1 MRHTVGYP
9 WAIRALGAV
18 LALSAGCGSDSTP
31 DFSVARIYFEPHN
44 PPAGGTGQAYSFV
57 LECGA
62 EGGAAMPDR
71 FEIEH
76 GVLPAGV
83 QLVPD
88 RDDNN
93 HDGYPDPDG
102 ELTGHARLIG
112 YPRAEGTF
120 TFTVKAVTTRAVRE
134 GQARLAATAT
144 FTLTIDQGSITLM
157 TPTAAEGTID
167 PAVPAFPE
175 VVDFVNP
182 ANPQGFF
189 SLAFQLAGG
198 SGSNI
203 ATVYLP
209 RELELSV
216 FDDRVVDGAED
227 LGFDSD
233 ETLTSGDKNEVDP
246 SDGGWFTLQAG
257 DKTVQIGGFQS
268 PRGPVGT
275 ITNHAG
281 GPGLNP
287 EWFQRA
293 SAAGGPALSSRR
305 DLEDSLGLG
314 SGDTLLG
321 TPLPVRF
328 SDYFDPLY
336 EGTHADFELP
346 TDGPKL
352 QRRKYPFTSDQYANA
367 FFVDFTPGVDV
378 TELRYRIIVEAID
391 TRGTTTKDDDVI
403 VRKAYIAQVQ
413 IQPIR
418 IDTVQLPGGQAG
430 VDYAAFLNVS
440 GGVPPLRYE
449 LEFVDGTLDEQVTD
463 GDPLTKQDFGVEID
477 PDTAQFFGVPR
488 ASGAAEFTLVASAD
502 VLSPNQAGPGF
513 EPTHESPGEYTGVH
527 PVTGKAGVH
536 RTYAVHFAPPT
547 APSISNPWLAAGL
560 DGRAYPGDW
569 MRGAGGVP
577 KLLPY
582 PVGFERTY
590 PASLASRNYEYT
602 ASYIRDA
609 SHGADAGTVDPR
621 NPLPKSLVF
630 DGDPDSATNGQ
641 ISGVATDR
649 GFHTITFV
657 QTDFYLGDAGSPTP
671 AERQTTTTVVALG
684 VSPDSAVYLRGVP
697 AAQGGVASGLLDGS
711 AQMAEP
717 RMVPM
722 FCAGALH
729 TVAQGATPQQPLAP
743 FVPAAVD
750 FLPLMLAN
758 GGSDAHV
765 DKSIPSVSGF
775 WPAEA
780 DKESRWWYYAANVGE
795 LGWKHLQQE
804 TCWIQTPTAEHRR
817 VYLWAETKLKSYRS
831 GATSG
836 ADSKRY
842 QQYDRKGQRG
852 VLIQDPR
859 TGEFWVP
866 AILDNAGPDHGRQFG
881 AECVL
886 SCSGDD
892 PDHYRYGHIYGGYA
906 RYYGYLDYTRGDRE
920 FRLGGLGSFIEST
933 ESSSGGRQ
941 LQGRGATSVAVSA
954 DGLWAATALPGGNVQ
969 MILLWRT
976 DKQPIPDAIL
986 SRPYVRSL
994 TGKDS
999 DGSDLPH
1006 SACILDLG
1014 GEYASGHLIEIDQRY
1029 LLPDSLMFVR
1039 DGLIFLMEKHLDRI
1053 FGISLVDGHLS
1064 SKDVNAR
1071 TALSAVQHTGPS
1083 CDPTLG
1089 QYIPDQD
1096 YLRGQKATCDYA
1108 VQFSFT
1114 GNAPLAGE
1122 EGPDRIA
1129 FVAGDNRNLYAF
1141 ADYPS
1146 SYTDLSSDAVR
1157 KGYAMGGKYGKALL
1171 FLETSTG
1178 AGGLDLAA
1186 STLKDLTGQDG
1197 LIHGNL
1203 LTPGRP
1209 GEELDF
1215 LTVSPDGK
1223 YVAVVRDIN
1232 DSSIH
1237 SSNYFG
1243 RAHTFA
1249 TSSRKSTSAYHRAS
1263 DDILLFSTT
1272 GADLDAAPGTQTVLY
1287 IGSGNYTPS
1296 YVGTPLADAVTYASA
1311 RAYLNAMGR
1320 RICGV
1325 RFSADS
1331 KTLIFT
1337 YAGHDSY
1344 WTKFF
1349 GHLRQCGVNSHPG
1362 QRPNFVRLTA
1372 QASLRVQFR
1381 TASDEPIDFGT
1392 DAAPFMRNNLSG
1404 LTGVPAIGPTTP
1416 PFTATTSSDQQFW
1429 ATFRSPNGTFLYY
1442 VSDQIGG
1449 RNHMVGLNTSAS
1461 RVGGH
1466 DPYVPFSP
1474 HPGTIGFEQFDV
1486 NSFNYD
1492 NRFCAVPGGVTYRP
1506 SGRDG
1511 AGIVFVI
1518 ASDSSAG
1525 ATSATDLEVY
1535 AFDAN
1540 VGGGFVTLTA
1550 DVTDGTSNA
1559 INHLYASAN
1568 GNHLVGQRCK
1578 TTVKSGATRAA
1589 LNGNSD
1595 LFVVADVHAALD
1607 GVTPNAFVLSEAMS
1621 HGSTV
1626 AFVGESTDA
1635 GPRALVFSAGP
1646 RGDNQSWDNRTLQTS
1661 LLQPDAQAE
1670 ILDKTESHYVV
1681 LAGVRK
1687 VNDNPDTS
1695 D

>member
-1 MRHTVGYP
+1 M
-9 WAIRALGAV
+9 
-18 LALSAGCGSDSTP
+18 
-31 DFSVARIYFEPHN
+31 
-44 PPAGGTGQAYSFV
+44 GQAYSFV
-57 LECGA
+57 LRCGA
-62 EGGAAMPDR
+62 EGGAALPDH
-71 FEIEH
+71 FEIEQ

-83 QLVPD
+83 RLVPD
-88 RDDNN
+88 REDID
-93 HDGYPDPDG
+93 HDGYPEPYG
-102 ELTGHARLIG
+102 ELTGHARLVG

-120 TFTVKAVTTRAVRE
+120 TFTVKAVTTRTVRE
-134 GQARLAATAT
+134 SQARLAATAT
-144 FTLTIDQGSITLM
+144 FTLTIDEGSISLM

-189 SLAFQLAGG
+189 SWSFQLAGG
-198 SGSNI
+198 SGMNI
-203 ATVYLP
+203 ANVYLP

-216 FDDRVVDGAED
+216 FDDRVVHGAED

-233 ETLTSGDKNEVDP
+233 EALTSGNKNEADI
-246 SDGGWFTLQAG
+246 SDGGWFALQAG
-257 DKTVQIGGFQS
+257 DNKLQIGGFQS

-275 ITNHAG
+275 ITDHAG
-281 GPGLNP
+281 GPGLDP

-293 SAAGGPALSSRR
+293 PTAGGPALSSRR
-305 DLEDSLGLG
+305 DLQDSLGLG
-314 SGDTLLG
+314 GGDTLLG

-336 EGTHADFELP
+336 EGTHRDLEPP
-346 TDGPKL
+346 TDRPK
-352 QRRKYPFTSDQYANA
+352 QKRRKYPFTSDQYANA
-367 FFVDFTPGVDV
+367 FFVGFAPGVDV
-378 TELRYRIIVEAID
+378 TDLRYRIIVEAID
-391 TRGTTTKDDDVI
+391 TRGTLTKHDDVI
-403 VRKAYIAQVQ
+403 ARKAYITQVK

-418 IDTVQLPGGQAG
+418 IDTVQLPAGQAG
-430 VDYAAFLNVS
+430 VDYTAFLSVS
-440 GGVPPLRYE
+440 GGVPPLRCE
-449 LEFVDGTLDEQVTD
+449 LEFVDGALDGQVTD
-463 GDPLTKQDFGVEID
+463 GDPLTRKDFGLEVD

-488 ASGAAEFTLVASAD
+488 ASGTAELTLVVSAD
-502 VLSPNQAGPGF
+502 VLSPDQAGRDF
-513 EPTHESPGEYTGVH
+513 EPTHQSPGEYTGVH

-536 RTYAVHFAPPT
+536 RTYGVDFAPPT
-547 APSISNPWLAAGL
+547 APLISNPWLVAGI
-560 DGRAYPGDW
+560 DGRAYPGDR

-577 KLLPY
+577 KLVPY
-582 PVGFERTY
+582 PVGFKGTY
-590 PASLASRNYEYT
+590 PASVASRNYEYR

-609 SHGADAGTVDPR
+609 SHGADAGTVDLKS
-621 NPLPKSLVF
+621 PLPRSLVL
-630 DGDPDSATNGQ
+630 DGDPSSATNGQ

-657 QTDFYLGDAGSPTP
+657 QTDFYLGDAGAPLP
-671 AERQTTTTVVALG
+671 AARQTTTTVVALG
-684 VSPDSAVYLRGVP
+684 VSPDSAIYLRGVP

-729 TVAQGATPQQPLAP
+729 TAAQGRAPQQPLAP
-743 FVPAAVD
+743 VVPAAVD

-780 DKESRWWYYAANVGE
+780 NKESRWWHYAQNVGE

-817 VYLWAETKLKSYRS
+817 IYLWAETRLKSYGS

-842 QQYDRKGQRG
+842 QRYHSHGQRG

-866 AILDNAGPDHGRQFG
+866 AILENTGPAHGRQFG

-886 SCSGDD
+886 SCSGNR
-892 PDHYRYGHIYGGYA
+892 PDGHRYGEIYGGYA
-906 RYYGYLDYTRGDRE
+906 RSYGYLGYTRGDRE
-920 FRLGGLGSFIEST
+920 FRLGGLGSFLEST
-933 ESSSGGRQ
+933 ENTRGGRQ

-954 DGLWAATALPGGNVQ
+954 DGLWAATALPGSHVQ

-976 DKQPIPDAIL
+976 DKQPIPGAIL
-986 SRPYVRSL
+986 SRPYVQPL

-999 DGSDLPH
+999 DGSDLPN
-1006 SACILDLG
+1006 SACILVPG
-1014 GEYASGHLIEIDQRY
+1014 GEYASGQFIEPDQRY

-1053 FGISLVDGHLS
+1053 FGVSLVDGHLS
-1064 SKDVNAR
+1064 STDVNAR
-1071 TALSAVQHTGPS
+1071 TALSAAQSTGPS
-1083 CDPTLG
+1083 CNATDG

-1114 GNAPLAGE
+1114 GNAPQAGE
-1122 EGPDRIA
+1122 EGPDKIA

-1146 SYTDLSSDAVR
+1146 SFTDLSLDAAR

-1203 LTPGRP
+1203 LTPGRA

-1215 LTVSPDGK
+1215 LAVSPDGR

-1237 SSNYFG
+1237 SSSYFG

-1249 TSSRKSTSAYHRAS
+1249 TSSRNSTSSYHRAS

-1287 IGSGNYTPS
+1287 IGSGDYTPS
-1296 YVGTPLADAVTYASA
+1296 YMGTPLADAVPYATA

-1337 YAGHDSY
+1337 YAGHDSC
-1344 WTKFF
+1344 WTKFY
-1349 GHLRQCGVNSHPG
+1349 GHLRQAGVNSHPG
-1362 QRPNFVRLTA
+1362 QRPKFQRLTA
-1372 QASLRVQFR
+1372 QASLRLQFR
-1381 TASDEPIDFGT
+1381 IGPDEPIDFGIS
-1392 DAAPFMRNNLSG
+1392 AAPSMKNNLSG

-1416 PFTATTSSDQQFW
+1416 PFAATTSSDQQFW
-1429 ATFRSPNGTFLYY
+1429 ATFRSPDGRFLYY

-1449 RNHMVGLNTSAS
+1449 RNHMVGINISAS
-1461 RVGGH
+1461 TVGGH

-1474 HPGTIGFEQFDV
+1474 HPDTIGFEQFDV
-1486 NSFNYD
+1486 NSFNYE

-1506 SGRDG
+1506 TGRDG

-1568 GNHLVGQRCK
+1568 ANHLVGQRCK
-1578 TTVKSGATRAA
+1578 TTEKSGATRAT

-1595 LFVVADVHAALD
+1595 LFVVANVHAALD
-1607 GVTPNAFVLSEAMS
+1607 SVAPDAFVLSEAMS

-1626 AFVGESTDA
+1626 AFVGEITAA
-1635 GPRALVFSAGP
+1635 GPQALVFSAGP
-1646 RGDNQSWDNRTLQTS
+1646 LGDNQSWDNRTLRTS
-1661 LLQPDAQAE
+1661 RLQPDARVE
-1670 ILDKTESHYVV
+1670 TLDGTESHYVV

-1687 VNDNPDTS
+1687 LNDDPDSS

>member
-1 MRHTVGYP
+1 V
-9 WAIRALGAV
+9 
-18 LALSAGCGSDSTP
+18 
-31 DFSVARIYFEPHN
+31 
-44 PPAGGTGQAYSFV
+44 
-57 LECGA
+57 
-62 EGGAAMPDR
+62 
-71 FEIEH
+71 
-76 GVLPAGV
+76 
-83 QLVPD
+83 
-88 RDDNN
+88 
-93 HDGYPDPDG
+93 
-102 ELTGHARLIG
+102 
-112 YPRAEGTF
+112 
-120 TFTVKAVTTRAVRE
+120 
-134 GQARLAATAT
+134 
-144 FTLTIDQGSITLM
+144 
-157 TPTAAEGTID
+157 
-167 PAVPAFPE
+167 
-175 VVDFVNP
+175 
-182 ANPQGFF
+182 
-189 SLAFQLAGG
+189 
-198 SGSNI
+198 I
-203 ATVYLP
+203 A
-209 RELELSV
+209 
-216 FDDRVVDGAED
+216 
-227 LGFDSD
+227 
-233 ETLTSGDKNEVDP
+233 
-246 SDGGWFTLQAG
+246 
-257 DKTVQIGGFQS
+257 
-268 PRGPVGT
+268 
-275 ITNHAG
+275 
-281 GPGLNP
+281 
-287 EWFQRA
+287 
-293 SAAGGPALSSRR
+293 
-305 DLEDSLGLG
+305 
-314 SGDTLLG
+314 
-321 TPLPVRF
+321 
-328 SDYFDPLY
+328 
-336 EGTHADFELP
+336 
-346 TDGPKL
+346 
-352 QRRKYPFTSDQYANA
+352 
-367 FFVDFTPGVDV
+367 
-378 TELRYRIIVEAID
+378 
-391 TRGTTTKDDDVI
+391 
-403 VRKAYIAQVQ
+403 RKAYITQVK

-430 VDYAAFLNVS
+430 VDYTAFLNVS
-440 GGVPPLRYE
+440 GGVPPLGYE
-449 LEFVDGTLDEQVTD
+449 LEFVDGTRDEQVTD
-463 GDPLTKQDFGVEID
+463 GDPLTKQDFGLEID
-477 PDTAQFFGVPR
+477 ADTAQFFGVPR
-488 ASGAAEFTLVASAD
+488 ASGTAELTLVVSAD
-502 VLSPNQAGPGF
+502 VLSPTQVGPDF
-513 EPTHESPGEYTGVH
+513 EPTHENPGEYTGVH

-536 RTYAVHFAPPT
+536 RTYVADFAPPT
-547 APSISNPWLAAGL
+547 APSISNPRLAAGM
-560 DGRAYPGDW
+560 DGRAYPGDNV
-569 MRGAGGVP
+569 RGAGGVP
-577 KLLPY
+577 KLVPY
-582 PVGFERTY
+582 PVGFKGTY

-630 DGDPDSATNGQ
+630 DGDSDSATNGQ

-649 GFHTITFV
+649 GFHPITFV
-657 QTDFYLGDAGSPTP
+657 QTDFYLGDAGSPTL
-671 AERQTTTTVVALG
+671 AERQTTTTLVALG
-684 VSPDSAVYLRGVP
+684 VSPDSVTYLRGVP

-729 TVAQGATPQQPLAP
+729 TVGQGATPQQPLASV
-743 FVPAAVD
+743 VPAAVD

-780 DKESRWWYYAANVGE
+780 NKESRWWYYPCNVGE

-817 VYLWAETKLKSYRS
+817 IYLWAETKLKSYRS

-842 QQYDRKGQRG
+842 QQYDPMGHRG

-866 AILDNAGPDHGRQFG
+866 AILDNNDPAHGRQFG
-881 AECVL
+881 AEYVL
-886 SCSGDD
+886 SCSGYD
-892 PDHYRYGHIYGGYA
+892 PDDYRYGDIYGGYA
-906 RYYGYLDYTRGDRE
+906 RSYSYLDYTRGDRE

-933 ESSSGGRQ
+933 ESSSSGRQ

-954 DGLWAATALPGGNVQ
+954 DGLWAATALPGGSDQ

-976 DKQPIPDAIL
+976 DKQPIPGAIL
-986 SRPYVRSL
+986 SRSHVRSL

-999 DGSDLPH
+999 DGSDLPS
-1006 SACILDLG
+1006 SACILELG
-1014 GEYASGHLIEIDQRY
+1014 GEYASGQYIEADQRY

-1053 FGISLVDGHLS
+1053 FGMSLVDGHLS

-1071 TALSAVQHTGPS
+1071 TALSADQSTGPS
-1083 CDPTLG
+1083 CNATDG

-1114 GNAPLAGE
+1114 GNAPQAGE
-1122 EGPDRIA
+1122 AGPDKIA
-1129 FVAGDNRNLYAF
+1129 FVAGDNHNLYAF

-1146 SYTDLSSDAVR
+1146 SYTDLSPDAVR

-1223 YVAVVRDIN
+1223 YVAVVRDID
-1232 DSSIH
+1232 DSSTY
-1237 SSNYFG
+1237 SSSYYG

-1249 TSSRKSTSAYHRAS
+1249 TSSRKSTSSYHRAS

-1272 GADLDAAPGTQTVLY
+1272 GADLDVAPGTQTVLY
-1287 IGSGNYTPS
+1287 IGSGNDTSS
-1296 YVGTPLADAVTYASA
+1296 YVGTPSADAVAYASA
-1311 RAYLNAMGR
+1311 RAYLNARGR

-1349 GHLRQCGVNSHPG
+1349 GRMRQAGVNSHPS
-1362 QRPNFVRLTA
+1362 QRSNFARLSA

-1381 TASDEPIDFGT
+1381 NAPDEPIEFGIN
-1392 DAAPFMRNNLSG
+1392 AASFMKNNLSR
-1404 LTGVPAIGPTTP
+1404 LTGVPPIGPTAP

-1442 VSDQIGG
+1442 VSDQIDG
-1449 RNHMVGLNTSAS
+1449 RNHMVGFNIGAS

-1474 HPGTIGFEQFDV
+1474 HPSTIGFEQFDV
-1486 NSFNYD
+1486 NSFNYE

-1559 INHLYASAN
+1559 INHLYASAD
-1568 GNHLVGQRCK
+1568 GNHLAGQRCK
-1578 TTVKSGATRAA
+1578 TTVRSGATRAA

-1595 LFVVADVHAALD
+1595 LFVVANVHAALD
-1607 GVTPNAFVLSEAMS
+1607 ALTPNAFVVSEAMS
-1621 HGSTV
+1621 HGSSV
-1626 AFVGESTDA
+1626 AFVGESAAT
-1635 GPRALVFSAGP
+1635 GPQALVFSAGP
-1646 RGDNQSWDNRTLQTS
+1646 KGDNQSWDNRRLRTS
-1661 LLQPDAQAE
+1661 LLQPDTQAE

-1681 LAGVRK
+1681 LAGARK